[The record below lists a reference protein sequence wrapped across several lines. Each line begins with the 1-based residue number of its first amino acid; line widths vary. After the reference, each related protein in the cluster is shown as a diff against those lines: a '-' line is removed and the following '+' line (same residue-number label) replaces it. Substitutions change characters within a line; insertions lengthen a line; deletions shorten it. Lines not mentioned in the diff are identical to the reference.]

1 MLKFMQPISSTR
13 MLELKKEIADI
24 KRSLKKC
31 NDDKE
36 IRKLKKRLSEK
47 QTHYNILA
55 EKLRGHV

>member
-1 MLKFMQPISSTR
+1 MFKFMQPVSPNR
-13 MLELKKEIADI
+13 MIELKKEIAEI

-31 NDDKE
+31 NDDRE
-36 IRKLKKRLSEK
+36 IRRLKKRLSEK